1 MCFWANHKILNEI
14 KCKNCHGC
22 EKIFPDHT
30 CLFDNNEDWIER
42 FYDEII
48 SKLDVGLIY
57 HIFYKLSHTS
67 PHTSIFVELN
77 KVDV

>member
-1 MCFWANHKILNEI
+1 MKLNVKTAMDVKKFFQTI
-14 KCKNCHGC
+14 HV
-22 EKIFPDHT
+22 T

-48 SKLDVGLIY
+48 SKLDVGLIH
-57 HIFYKLSHTS
+57 HIFYKLPHTS

>member
-1 MCFWANHKILNEI
+1 MCLWANHKILNEI

-48 SKLDVGLIY
+48 SKLDVGLIH
-57 HIFYKLSHTS
+57 HIFINFHIYLLT
-67 PHTSIFVELN
+67 LN
-77 KVDV
+77 KVGV